1 MKEEEKI
8 AVCSKFPSKLCR
20 ENIGMGVRQTVS
32 KHKQNTFYPKLGQ
45 HRTTNISTEDEDMSR
60 KFKVAKI
67 ILLSLSTGKQGW
79 QHKNSLGVCLK

>member
-32 KHKQNTFYPKLGQ
+32 KHKQNTFYPKVGQ
-45 HRTTNISTEDEDMSR
+45 HRTTNISTEDEDMRR
-60 KFKVAKI
+60 KFKG
-67 ILLSLSTGKQGW
+67 GKQYCYHCQQASRVGSI
-79 QHKNSLGVCLK
+79 KIV